1 MATVVPRFLGRTLPG
16 AVFLSDLLLLAFFW
30 ALMFNLAR
38 GLNIHC
44 GCFSTEPSG
53 DPATWWYIIRDT
65 GFLVLGGYLFLKT
78 LTHKTLTA
86 PRKYK

>member
-1 MATVVPRFLGRTLPG
+1 
-16 AVFLSDLLLLAFFW
+16 
-30 ALMFNLAR
+30 MFNLAR

-53 DPATWWYIIRDT
+53 DPATWWYVIRDT

-78 LTHKTLTA
+78 LTDKTSTA
-86 PRKYK
+86 PRKYE